1 MTLFKRTALV
11 AAMMPL
17 FASSSWGLGLGDI
30 TMKSYLNEPLR
41 AEVELLDV
49 QNLSADDI
57 RIRLATQDDF
67 DRVGIDRAYFLTNVR
82 FEVVVNQNGGKIL
95 LSTDQPLLEPY
106 LDFLIETRW
115 PAGRMLREYTV
126 LVDLPTPVEAVPVTA
141 SASRLDQQ
149 LSADS
154 AATTSD
160 VSKSPSEQTSAAVG
174 RPDRDYDRDA
184 AERPVAGGSYLVQ
197 ANDTLWEI
205 ASAAR
210 PPGKTVEQTMIAA
223 LNMNGDAF
231 AGGNINGLKAG
242 YVLELPGED
251 DVLTGSSEAVNAVA
265 SQNRDWANGVR
276 RTRALRVVADNETED
291 DVEPA
296 DALASA
302 EAASGYDSFA
312 DADESKTPATQL
324 PSIDGGASDLA
335 AQLPAVDDREGPV
348 ASNPELAAIQ
358 ARLSQLSDQVG
369 SLRQLVSVKDQ
380 QIAALQAEIAARD
393 EKAALDAQAASV
405 PQTPMVASEAPVQD
419 SGLPWWV
426 FALGGVVFIA
436 LGGVIYARRADQRA
450 QLQSASSGLTA
461 SQRNPVAR
469 KEPVSSAAGGAAA
482 PLAAAKADE
491 DGERGYGRDLHND
504 YAEEN
509 AVSDAIAEA
518 DIYVAYGRYQQAL
531 TLLASVADNEAHNGS
546 VYAKMVEICLQCDRR
561 EEAEGLVSKI
571 EQTHDMNALK
581 RAMDA
586 LAAGPV
592 SSESIELGELADA
605 APGKD
610 AATQA
615 SESVQEPA
623 AGLDFELVSSDATD
637 DSELS
642 AAPAFD
648 LELDLSSGSSDSTEP
663 TDNES
668 LTDLSVEAAD
678 EVEAAAELPDLGT
691 ADWGDL
697 SEPAS
702 PSDGLLPP
710 ELAAVLGTDVPPPP
724 VDQVERDDDDAIV
737 YAQEAD
743 PMDTKLDLAR
753 AYIDMGD
760 EDGAR
765 PVLEEVI
772 AGGDLQQQAEAREL
786 LVRID

>member
-1 MTLFKRTALV
+1 
-11 AAMMPL
+11 
-17 FASSSWGLGLGDI
+17 
-30 TMKSYLNEPLR
+30 
-41 AEVELLDV
+41 
-49 QNLSADDI
+49 
-57 RIRLATQDDF
+57 
-67 DRVGIDRAYFLTNVR
+67 
-82 FEVVVNQNGGKIL
+82 
-95 LSTDQPLLEPY
+95 
-106 LDFLIETRW
+106 
-115 PAGRMLREYTV
+115 
-126 LVDLPTPVEAVPVTA
+126 
-141 SASRLDQQ
+141 
-149 LSADS
+149 
-154 AATTSD
+154 
-160 VSKSPSEQTSAAVG
+160 
-174 RPDRDYDRDA
+174 
-184 AERPVAGGSYLVQ
+184 
-197 ANDTLWEI
+197 
-205 ASAAR
+205 
-210 PPGKTVEQTMIAA
+210 
-223 LNMNGDAF
+223 
-231 AGGNINGLKAG
+231 
-242 YVLELPGED
+242 
-251 DVLTGSSEAVNAVA
+251 
-265 SQNRDWANGVR
+265 
-276 RTRALRVVADNETED
+276 
-291 DVEPA
+291 
-296 DALASA
+296 
-302 EAASGYDSFA
+302 
-312 DADESKTPATQL
+312 
-324 PSIDGGASDLA
+324 
-335 AQLPAVDDREGPV
+335 
-348 ASNPELAAIQ
+348 
-358 ARLSQLSDQVG
+358 
-369 SLRQLVSVKDQ
+369 
-380 QIAALQAEIAARD
+380 
-393 EKAALDAQAASV
+393 
-405 PQTPMVASEAPVQD
+405 
-419 SGLPWWV
+419 
-426 FALGGVVFIA
+426 LGGVVFIA
-436 LGGVIYARRADQRA
+436 VGGVIYARRADQRA

-469 KEPVSSAAGGAAA
+469 KEPVSSAADGAAA

-648 LELDLSSGSSDSTEP
+648 LELDLSSGSSTEP

-678 EVEAAAELPDLGT
+678 EVEATAELPDLGT

-697 SEPAS
+697 SESAS

-724 VDQVERDDDDAIV
+724 VDQVERDDDDVIV

>member
-1 MTLFKRTALV
+1 
-11 AAMMPL
+11 
-17 FASSSWGLGLGDI
+17 
-30 TMKSYLNEPLR
+30 
-41 AEVELLDV
+41 
-49 QNLSADDI
+49 
-57 RIRLATQDDF
+57 
-67 DRVGIDRAYFLTNVR
+67 
-82 FEVVVNQNGGKIL
+82 
-95 LSTDQPLLEPY
+95 
-106 LDFLIETRW
+106 
-115 PAGRMLREYTV
+115 
-126 LVDLPTPVEAVPVTA
+126 
-141 SASRLDQQ
+141 
-149 LSADS
+149 
-154 AATTSD
+154 
-160 VSKSPSEQTSAAVG
+160 
-174 RPDRDYDRDA
+174 
-184 AERPVAGGSYLVQ
+184 
-197 ANDTLWEI
+197 
-205 ASAAR
+205 
-210 PPGKTVEQTMIAA
+210 MIAT

-231 AGGNINGLKAG
+231 TGGNINGLKAG

-251 DVLTGSSEAVNAVA
+251 DVLTGSSEAMNAVA

-291 DVEPA
+291 DAEPA

-312 DADESKTPATQL
+312 DAEESKTPATQL
-324 PSIDGGASDLA
+324 PSIDGGASELA
-335 AQLPAVDDREGPV
+335 AQSPKADAGEGTV
-348 ASNPELAAIQ
+348 SSNPELAAIQ

-393 EKAALDAQAASV
+393 EKAALDAQTASV

-419 SGLPWWV
+419 GGLPWWV

-436 LGGVIYARRADQRA
+436 LGGVVYARRADQRT

-461 SQRNPVAR
+461 SQRDPVTL
-469 KEPVSSAAGGAAA
+469 KEPVPAAADGAAA
-482 PLAAAKADE
+482 PLAKAKADE

-504 YAEEN
+504 YAAEN
-509 AVSDAIAEA
+509 SVSDAIAEA

-531 TLLASVADNEAHNGS
+531 TLLASVADKEAHNGS
-546 VYAKMVEICLQCDRR
+546 VYAKMIEICLQCDRR

-586 LAAGPV
+586 LAANPA

-605 APGKD
+605 APGTN
-610 AATQA
+610 AAIPA
-615 SESVQEPA
+615 SGSMQEPA
-623 AGLDFELVSSDATD
+623 AGLDFELVSNDPAD

-648 LELDLSSGSSDSTEP
+648 LELDLSSGSSTEP
-663 TDNES
+663 SDNES
-668 LTDLSVEAAD
+668 LTDLSIEAAD
-678 EVEAAAELPDLGT
+678 EVEAAAELSDLGT